1 MGCEVERS
9 VVNVVSGQWGWTK
22 TAQGVG
28 RAASGVHGAA
38 GSATCFLTTAALS
51 SLEKVPNKNS
61 CLLSLPVEAFW
72 CILSFLSNR
81 AVCELR
87 LVDKKCLKQ
96 SAKKFE
102 RQFKHLIIAH
112 DEFGINKLEGVAD
125 KPAVAALVRK
135 VTISR
140 RLGRASS
147 DGCRTLLS
155 TLKHSLQQFRNIET
169 VETDTA
175 TNPFIEPSY

>member
-1 MGCEVERS
+1 MQIPLLLSYRLRLS
-9 VVNVVSGQWGWTK
+9 TSTVSDG
-22 TAQGVG
+22 
-28 RAASGVHGAA
+28 
-38 GSATCFLTTAALS
+38 
-51 SLEKVPNKNS
+51 KVPNKNS

-81 AVCELR
+81 AVCELQ
-87 LVDKKCLKQ
+87 LVNKKCLKQ
-96 SAKKFE
+96 SAKEFA

-112 DEFGINKLEGVAD
+112 DDFGINKLEGVAD

-140 RLGRASS
+140 RMGRASS
-147 DGCRTLLS
+147 DGCKTLLA

-175 TNPFIEPSY
+175 TNPFIEPSYYPIFSKPKKVLQYGRASYPSDISDDPIEK